1 VNRRIFKVSIIVF
14 LLSFPALCAQAQL
27 AVEGKADLSRFN
39 PETDGPLSLSGTWD
53 FYWNQLLSPEDFKGE
68 HSKTFIHVPGSWHR
82 HGNYSPLGFATY
94 RLTLKLPAKHH
105 GLSIYFPIINSSA
118 KAWINGEKIQ
128 ETGKVSSQKI
138 DYKPA
143 LTGTLISIPENI
155 SEADLVIQVANFSY
169 FSGGIASFPELDK
182 SAAIFTRLNASNGIE
197 NFFAGSLIA
206 MFIYQLILY
215 FLYHRGKPYL
225 WLALICLGVALR
237 ALIVHGGSFLLP
249 DLYPFVDW
257 EIWKKIEFGSVY
269 AMAAL
274 FPLYVYHLF
283 VDHAPRWP
291 IYFFATVSGVL
302 CVTVIV
308 TPQYVY
314 GRLLEVVHFELLLS
328 FVYAVYSI
336 SKAWRAGNKD
346 ARTILFG
353 VLASFPFILAEILK
367 NSRLFPQNIHFMYL
381 VEMGVLVFLLFQ
393 VYLLANHYAKSYKN
407 LETLNLN
414 LEKKVQERSGELITA
429 NEVKDRLLSVMSH
442 DIKSPLNS
450 LRGIL
455 QIYNSGAISQ
465 QEFAQYTQHI
475 ENDLSKTSI
484 LVENIL
490 YWTASQLKGVQ
501 VKMEEFA
508 LYNLLEENLN
518 LFRTIAA
525 NKKLSLIHNAPK
537 SLVVKSDRNI
547 LNLVLRNL
555 ISNAIKFSFEGGKIE
570 ILVKEGKEK
579 LMIEVQDQGVGMDD
593 ETLETLLA
601 PELVVSTSGTGNE
614 KGTGLGLALCRDYLR
629 KAGGELTVDSEKGV
643 GSTFCITMPL

>member
-1 VNRRIFKVSIIVF
+1 
-14 LLSFPALCAQAQL
+14 
-27 AVEGKADLSRFN
+27 
-39 PETDGPLSLSGTWD
+39 
-53 FYWNQLLSPEDFKGE
+53 
-68 HSKTFIHVPGSWHR
+68 
-82 HGNYSPLGFATY
+82 
-94 RLTLKLPAKHH
+94 
-105 GLSIYFPIINSSA
+105 
-118 KAWINGEKIQ
+118 
-128 ETGKVSSQKI
+128 
-138 DYKPA
+138 
-143 LTGTLISIPENI
+143 
-155 SEADLVIQVANFSY
+155 
-169 FSGGIASFPELDK
+169 
-182 SAAIFTRLNASNGIE
+182 
-197 NFFAGSLIA
+197 
-206 MFIYQLILY
+206 
-215 FLYHRGKPYL
+215 
-225 WLALICLGVALR
+225 
-237 ALIVHGGSFLLP
+237 
-249 DLYPFVDW
+249 
-257 EIWKKIEFGSVY
+257 
-269 AMAAL
+269 
-274 FPLYVYHLF
+274 
-283 VDHAPRWP
+283 
-291 IYFFATVSGVL
+291 
-302 CVTVIV
+302 
-308 TPQYVY
+308 
-314 GRLLEVVHFELLLS
+314 
-328 FVYAVYSI
+328 
-336 SKAWRAGNKD
+336 
-346 ARTILFG
+346 
-353 VLASFPFILAEILK
+353 
-367 NSRLFPQNIHFMYL
+367 
-381 VEMGVLVFLLFQ
+381 
-393 VYLLANHYAKSYKN
+393 
-407 LETLNLN
+407 LNLN

-501 VKMEEFA
+501 VKIEEFA

-579 LMIEVQDQGVGMDD
+579 LMIEVKDQGVGMDD